1 MTDVANLELQVGSS
15 DVNVASK
22 RLNDLTNNAGKA
34 EGATKRLASATD
46 GLAEKAKL
54 LAAAFSAFKAAEAL
68 VENQRAFDKLNSALI
83 TATGS
88 AANASKAFGAL
99 QIFAAST
106 PYSLQE
112 TTKAFIQLR
121 NLGLTPS
128 ERALQAYGNT
138 AAAMS
143 KSLDQMVEAV
153 ADAATGEFERLKE
166 FGIKASQE
174 NGKVALTFQ
183 GHTTTIT
190 NSAKNIEEYLI
201 RLGETKFAG
210 GMELQSKTL
219 DGALSNLGDTWDML
233 LQSFN
238 NAGFAETAQSSVL
251 SLSGALSDLTA
262 IVDAVSGG
270 MEIGAGKAEE
280 YSIAH
285 AALRTTFEA
294 ITILGMNVAFTFQ
307 AIGKDLGAMA
317 AQAVAF
323 AKADSMAEGLK
334 AVKEIGEA
342 RVADAVEERRLLD
355 ANIEKVLW
363 AADVRAK
370 VAENE
375 KERKKREREDTL
387 AGFRVQQAG
396 NQLTKEQLDLLK
408 KWAEEYKKIREE
420 IAERVATI
428 QLELQYNDKLTDGQK
443 YALKVMEDLRAGN
456 LRLTA
461 AKQIKLAKDLEEYL
475 LLERIQDAREA
486 DKKALEEQA
495 KALKASTDEV
505 WDQVK
510 ATEEQVKAYGKSA
523 ISLTELRLAQEQAKL
538 TAYELSQEEEAAIN
552 SRIAGLNRL
561 REEQYKLL
569 SKEQRQAIM
578 EEDAKMWESFDR
590 TAHDTFISVANGGKD
605 LATRLKESFKNIFFD
620 WLYQM
625 TLKKWLVN
633 ISGSFGSSAA
643 GSALASSGS
652 SALGG
657 TGSSALS
664 QGFSL
669 VNMGKSIYGAI
680 SGGFAELSTSIA
692 DAVQSGMYATG
703 MTGQIASNGS
713 VATGVGAAGAAF
725 AGIAGGVIGGN
736 FISGGYSALGGSST
750 NATAIGTAIGTV
762 ILPGIGSLVGGLI
775 GGAVNRLFGMKPKE
789 YGEMGLTGTLGS
801 DNSFSGQNYAKWTQK
816 GGWFRSNK
824 SGTEFASV
832 DSGQAKALS
841 DAYTMLKSITGGFG
855 ETIGA
860 SADSL
865 KALAERVQ
873 AVSIVFGKTEEENQK
888 AISDF
893 FTTVADKMANELVP
907 NLSTFSKE
915 GESASATLQR
925 LAGDYSALDVA
936 LQALGET
943 SEQAFGAVGIAS
955 LKAREQ
961 LIAAAGGLDALVSGL
976 TYFQQ
981 NFLTDAERLAPV
993 AKSVHE
999 QMEKLG
1005 YGSITTVQQFKDLVL
1020 GFDRSTEDG
1029 AKLYVQLLALAPA
1042 FKQVADSAQSAAEVA
1057 AQAAA
1062 TQASAAREAKMKV
1075 LDSAM
1080 GVLSRSVSLRKDQLQ
1095 KEYDSQVALINAQ
1108 ADAARD
1114 ATNARLQAAQKE
1126 ASALQSVYGRVAS
1139 TFSSLRKMT
1148 REEGIKVLETAAKN
1162 KGSLSNTP
1170 NLDEALSAVGS
1181 QDTSKYATML
1191 DFQRDQARAA
1201 SLIGDLRD
1209 TASTQLE
1216 AANRQVELQQDMLAA
1231 IEASRQAQLDQAK
1244 RLHDE
1249 QQTRLDRALEAAQA
1263 QIDAINGVDKSVLTV
1278 AQAIAAFN
1286 SASGAA
1292 GGGSISDPGVGGSVP
1307 GGGGFTGTWQAP
1319 PGVFGPGGT
1328 PASQPMFWENTE
1340 WDWFRNGPIKG
1351 YASGGQHDGG
1361 WRMVG
1366 ETGPEVEF
1374 TGASRIVSHEQT
1386 KKMFQQ
1392 DNRELVAAIDN
1403 LTGAVENQRVLI
1415 EKLERN
1421 AKITADIL
1429 LNVSQGGN
1437 TLKTS

>member
-1 MTDVANLELQVGSS
+1 MTDVANLELRVGSS
-15 DVNVASK
+15 DVNVAGK

-34 EGATKRLASATD
+34 EGATKRLTSATD
-46 GLAEKAKL
+46 TLMEKAKQ

-68 VENQRAFDKLNSALI
+68 IENQRAFDKLNSALI

-128 ERALQAYGNT
+128 ERALNAYGNT

-183 GHTTTIT
+183 GHTTTIV
-190 NSAKNIEEYLI
+190 NSAKAIEEYLI
-201 RLGETKFAG
+201 RIGETKFAG

-251 SLSGALSDLTA
+251 SLSGALGDLAA

-270 MEIGAGKAEE
+270 MEIGASKAEE
-280 YSIAH
+280 YSVAH

-294 ITILGMNVAFTFQ
+294 ITILGMNVAFTFK

-323 AKADSMAEGLK
+323 ARADSMAEGLK

-375 KERKKREREDTL
+375 RDRKKREREDTL
-387 AGFRVQQAG
+387 EGFKVQQAG

-486 DKKALEEQA
+486 DKKAMEEQA

-538 TAYELSQEEEAAIN
+538 AAYELSREEEAAIN
-552 SRIAGLNRL
+552 SRIAGLTRL

-569 SKEQRQAIM
+569 NKELRQSIM

-652 SALGG
+652 SALGS

-816 GGWFRSNK
+816 GGWLRSNK

-841 DAYTMLKSITGGFG
+841 DAYTMLKTITGGFG

-860 SADSL
+860 SAESL

-925 LAGDYSALDVA
+925 LASDYSALDIA

-1162 KGSLSNTP
+1162 KGSVSNVP
-1170 NLDEALSAVGS
+1170 GLDEALSAVGS

-1366 ETGPEVEF
+1366 ETGPEMEF

-1403 LTGAVENQRVLI
+1403 LTGTVENQRVLI